1 MLFRRKSCLFVIVRT
16 TLQREKSNAEGNPNP
31 SAVLPAGQRSMASPE
46 ALSAEPMPDTGRT
59 VGERVVSCGIVLL
72 DVDGRV
78 LLAHATETTHWD
90 IPKGHG
96 EAGETPEVTA
106 LREMVE
112 ETGIALQPGRLKDL
126 GLFVYRRNKDLH
138 LFAARAG
145 KDEIDLAQCVCTS
158 WFPRRQDGRM
168 IPEMDAYRWTAP
180 DEVDQYASRS
190 LTRLFPT
197 LLSLPEL
204 HRSL

>member
-1 MLFRRKSCLFVIVRT
+1 M
-16 TLQREKSNAEGNPNP
+16 NA
-31 SAVLPAGQRSMASPE
+31 A
-46 ALSAEPMPDTGRT
+46 AERMPDTQRT
-59 VGERVVSCGIVLL
+59 GAVRVVSCGIVLL

-78 LLAHATETTHWD
+78 LLAHATGTTHWD

-96 EAGETPEVTA
+96 EPGETPEVTA

-112 ETGIALQPGRLKDL
+112 ETGIALHADRLKDL
-126 GLFVYRRNKDLH
+126 GRFVYQRSKDLH

-180 DEVDQYASRS
+180 DEVEQYASRS
-190 LTRLFPT
+190 LTRLFQT

-204 HRSL
+204 HRLL